1 MPNSIELLDAL
12 KGSYSGAFVA
22 LWCVCALFTAT
33 SISVQ
38 KKPWANHFET
48 VAYWVLALL
57 MVSFAIFRP
66 LGIARDDLGYLEI
79 YNGICPSLTCGQ
91 WLQGT
96 RDWGWYSLVGLLKSF
111 WADPRV
117 MLWLGAA
124 ALLVKF
130 AVIYRL
136 ARHPLLALL
145 LFTGLFYEVLDLTA
159 WRVALASSIF
169 MLGFWLLVEGR
180 LVLGSIVTLCCGLFH
195 KQAFAA
201 SLILLGVKLQHR
213 FHWLEFM
220 MLLPVMMMFAGW
232 YPDIPALVNKLGATS
247 GGAMLFQQ
255 GLDGYVARNYVGWR
269 VAPVVYYPLLLLTIL
284 LSKDVR
290 WLNNR
295 LYAYA
300 SVSIVW
306 ASWFLLVFASLPE
319 VQVRFFEF
327 MILPVVFLAGSCRYD
342 WWRFVGVAF
351 VSGIFVVK
359 YNILAHLLIGNLGF

>member
-1 MPNSIELLDAL
+1 MLILSELLVSFN
-12 KGSYSGAFVA
+12 GSYSGVFIV
-22 LWCVCALFTAT
+22 LWCLCLLF
-33 SISVQ
+33 SGISLAVHKRRWSGQ
-38 KKPWANHFET
+38 FEAM
-48 VAYWVLALL
+48 AYWFLAILL
-57 MVSFAIFRP
+57 VSFAAFRP
-66 LGIARDDLGYLEI
+66 IGIARDDLAYLEI
-79 YNGICPSLTCGQ
+79 YNGICFTLACDQ
-91 WLQGT
+91 WIQGT
-96 RDWGWYSLVGLLKSF
+96 RDWGWYSIVGLLKSF
-111 WADPRV
+111 WATPRV

-136 ARHPLLALL
+136 TRHPLLALL
-145 LFTGLFYEVLDLTA
+145 LLIGMFYEVLDLTA
-159 WRVALASSIF
+159 WRVALSASVF
-169 MLGFWLLVEGR
+169 MVGFWLLVEGR
-180 LVLGSIVTLCCGLFH
+180 VILGSMVTLCCGLFH
-195 KQAFAA
+195 KQAFAGI
-201 SLILLGVKLQHR
+201 LILFRVKLPQR
-213 FHWLEFM
+213 FCWLVLL

-232 YPDIPALVNKLGATS
+232 YPDIPALANRLGATP

-255 GLDGYVARNYVGWR
+255 GIDGYVGRNYMGWR
-269 VAPVVYYPLLLLTIL
+269 VAPVVYYPLIL
-284 LSKDVR
+284 LAIWLVKDVR

-342 WWRFVGVAF
+342 WWRFIGVAF

-359 YNILAHLLIGNLGF
+359 YNILAHLLIGNFAF